1 MLKDKWTIKEE
12 KENTTWWMIR
22 GGAFSNV
29 INNKY
34 PHRLFEDEDEARR
47 YCSNINRRMDRNA
60 VVVNV
65 KYRKLLKGNPYE
77 KKS

>member
-12 KENTTWWMIR
+12 KEGTTWWMIR

-29 INNKY
+29 INSRY
-34 PHRLFEDEDEARR
+34 PHRIFEDKEEAER
-47 YCSNINRRMDRNA
+47 YCNNINRGMNRNG

-65 KYRKLLKGNPYE
+65 KYRNLLKRTPNE
-77 KKS
+77 E